1 MQVAGRSQEI
11 LIQEI
16 NFEIYRKKKGTF
28 PKYLFKPIVLKAS
41 SLM

>member
-16 NFEIYRKKKGTF
+16 NFEIYRKKKRDF
-28 PKYLFKPIVLKAS
+28 PKVFI
-41 SLM
+41 

>member
-16 NFEIYRKKKGTF
+16 NLNLQEKKRDF
-28 PKYLFKPIVLKAS
+28 PKVFI
-41 SLM
+41 